1 MIYTIGIHESGRDK
15 MEIILKNQEI
25 SACINALDFYSRMYM
40 GQYDAIDFM
49 LHQHRFNCDF
59 DNQYKFA
66 RRHIYTAMR
75 SLVFYN
81 DKIAEWELNG
91 SLGIWSENTDMRA
104 KNAYDMQQVIRYY
117 DSWCR
122 VPEGG
127 IGRSFDKPIFGGKL
141 QPLHCECIK
150 KKKDEVLSISDM
162 EKGHLDIMVAALEV
176 SLCLQN
182 IQINRMMRY
191 YTDDKRVLELATIVE
206 KLYDSDD
213 TSGEKYVK
221 AHITTMR
228 GMLRK
233 LKYIGKSIK

>member
-1 MIYTIGIHESGRDK
+1 
-15 MEIILKNQEI
+15 
-25 SACINALDFYSRMYM
+25 
-40 GQYDAIDFM
+40 
-49 LHQHRFNCDF
+49 
-59 DNQYKFA
+59 
-66 RRHIYTAMR
+66 
-75 SLVFYN
+75 
-81 DKIAEWELNG
+81 
-91 SLGIWSENTDMRA
+91 
-104 KNAYDMQQVIRYY
+104 
-117 DSWCR
+117 
-122 VPEGG
+122 
-127 IGRSFDKPIFGGKL
+127 
-141 QPLHCECIK
+141 
-150 KKKDEVLSISDM
+150 M

-213 TSGEKYVK
+213 TLGEKYVK

>member
-1 MIYTIGIHESGRDK
+1 
-15 MEIILKNQEI
+15 MEIILRNQEI
-25 SACINALDFYSRMYM
+25 SECINALDFYSRMYM
-40 GQYDAIDFM
+40 GQYDVIDFM
-49 LHQHRFNCDF
+49 LHQYRFDCDF
-59 DNQYKFA
+59 DNQCKFA

-122 VPEGG
+122 VPEGD
-127 IGRSFDKPIFGGKL
+127 IGRSFDKPMFGGEL
-141 QPLHCECIK
+141 PPLHCECIK
-150 KKKDEVLSISDM
+150 KKEDEVLSISAM
-162 EKGHLDIMVAALEV
+162 EEGHLDIMVAALEV

-182 IQINRMMRY
+182 IKINKMMGY
-191 YTDDKRVLELATIVE
+191 FTDDKRVLELATIVE
-206 KLYDSDD
+206 RLYDSDNI
-213 TSGEKYVK
+213 SEEKYVK
-221 AHITTMR
+221 THITTMR

-233 LKYIGKSIK
+233 LKNIEKRIK